1 MKLQAINS
9 IQHAG
14 WLRDPVTIQ
23 LLKELDSV
31 REHNQNVAESLA
43 RQSGDPTEIKDFVL
57 RSAIIAS
64 VRKLITEPEI
74 DDNNKTQEQ

>member
-9 IQHAG
+9 IQHVA
-14 WLRDPVTIQ
+14 WLHDPVTIQ
-23 LLKELDSV
+23 LLKELDTV
-31 REHNQNVAESLA
+31 RENNQNVAESLA
-43 RQSGDPTEIKDFVL
+43 RQGGDPTEIKDFVL

-74 DDNNKTQEQ
+74 DNNETQEQ